1 MIKDFRIYRRP
12 GWRLNPDDEKINK
25 LIVKLL
31 ESGGVC
37 PTTVHNRI
45 GHNQCPCSAYLQMD
59 TCYCG
64 LYVKENSNESSNKNN
79 SEHKP
84 IQNFSSYGG
93 C

>member
-1 MIKDFRIYRRP
+1 MKDFRIYRRP

-31 ESGGVC
+31 ESGGIC
-37 PTTVHNRI
+37 PTNVHNRS
-45 GHNQCPCSAYLQMD
+45 GHNKCPCSAYLQIN

-64 LYVKENSNESSNKNN
+64 LYVKENNNENN